1 MAQHTIWVR
10 NGIVSGGGSGLGG
23 SRGIGSRTSAKKTFG
38 NINKVFS
45 RSANAASQLLSKG
58 SSATAMTGAVIGGAA
73 KALPII
79 SVIYAGMK
87 ITATGV
93 NIYNNIQSAKT
104 GNTIS
109 QGNTKKA
116 LEYVTSFG
124 FTYLSG
130 LISNEL
136 YRKKEIERENLA
148 LDRNRQLYNLNTY
161 GQKYRN

>member
-23 SRGIGSRTSAKKTFG
+23 SNGIGSRTSAKKTFG

-79 SVIYAGMK
+79 RCYIRWYE
-87 ITATGV
+87 
-93 NIYNNIQSAKT
+93 NN
-104 GNTIS
+104 
-109 QGNTKKA
+109 
-116 LEYVTSFG
+116 
-124 FTYLSG
+124 
-130 LISNEL
+130 SNGS
-136 YRKKEIERENLA
+136 KHI
-148 LDRNRQLYNLNTY
+148 
-161 GQKYRN
+161 

>member
-10 NGIVSGGGSGLGG
+10 NGIVSGSNGLGG

-45 RSANAASQLLSKG
+45 RSANVASQFLSKG
-58 SSATAMTGAVIGGAA
+58 SSATAMTGAAVGGAT

-79 SVIYAGMK
+79 GIIYAGMK
-87 ITATGV
+87 VTATGV

>member
-1 MAQHTIWVR
+1 
-10 NGIVSGGGSGLGG
+10 
-23 SRGIGSRTSAKKTFG
+23 
-38 NINKVFS
+38 
-45 RSANAASQLLSKG
+45 
-58 SSATAMTGAVIGGAA
+58 
-73 KALPII
+73 
-79 SVIYAGMK
+79 MK